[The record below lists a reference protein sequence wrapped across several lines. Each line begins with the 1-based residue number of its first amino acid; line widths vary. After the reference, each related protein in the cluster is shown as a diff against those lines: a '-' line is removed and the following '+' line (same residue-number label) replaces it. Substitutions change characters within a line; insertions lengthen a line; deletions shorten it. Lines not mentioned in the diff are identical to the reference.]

1 MSMNKENRQSHQ
13 RTQDVRWKPNAGENH
28 LLQYVSIFFQE
39 ILFTMILYWCSP
51 LPVRRLQPAE
61 SYNSLSFSSLSWKGA
76 TTPYF
81 FSWRIKWSTSI
92 QQIQS
97 TTDIRSVIT
106 ETTQNTL
113 WTEIYSQQIILRQ
126 GRIFFFLWPATGR
139 SIPSAVLR
147 ADALFLFAFL
157 WPTHPATLS
166 RRVFR
171 FRDAPNTTVAPRPLP
186 QRRTWAFTVL
196 RPGALS
202 LHWIC
207 VPSDIEDKRTSEPT
221 QTLRSTDLIMRHIDH
236 SPLEDSPL

>member
-1 MSMNKENRQSHQ
+1 MREK
-13 RTQDVRWKPNAGENH
+13 NH

-39 ILFTMILYWCSP
+39 ILFTMILYWCGP
-51 LPVRRLQPAE
+51 LPAHRLQPAE

-92 QQIQS
+92 QQLQS
-97 TTDIRSVIT
+97 TTVIRSVIT
-106 ETTQNTL
+106 ELTQNTL
-113 WTEIYSQQIILRQ
+113 WTKKYSKQIILRQ
-126 GRIFFFLWPATGR
+126 GCNFSFCGLRLD
-139 SIPSAVLR
+139 AVYL
-147 ADALFLFAFL
+147 LLL
-157 WPTHPATLS
+157 CVPTHCSFKLLCVPAHPTILS

-171 FRDAPNTTVAPRPLP
+171 FRDAPNNTVAPRPLP

>member
-1 MSMNKENRQSHQ
+1 M
-13 RTQDVRWKPNAGENH
+13 
-28 LLQYVSIFFQE
+28 
-39 ILFTMILYWCSP
+39 YWCSP

-113 WTEIYSQQIILRQ
+113 WTKIYSQQIILRQ
-126 GRIFFFLWPATGR
+126 GRIFSFCGLR
-139 SIPSAVLR
+139 LDAVYLLLFCVQTHCSSMLCCDRRTQQHYR
-147 ADALFLFAFL
+147 AASFASE
-157 WPTHPATLS
+157 THPIILS

-171 FRDAPNTTVAPRPLP
+171 FRDAPETLLYCVSVHLL
-186 QRRTWAFTVL
+186 FTE
-196 RPGALS
+196 PAS
-202 LHWIC
+202 LQI
-207 VPSDIEDKRTSEPT
+207 
-221 QTLRSTDLIMRHIDH
+221 
-236 SPLEDSPL
+236 